1 METQEIYERKLF
13 AKAPPMRGKN
23 HACVLST
30 HSFQRGSA
38 LISFSVLLQSG
49 LHQNG
54 QSVGKVF
61 AIFSENVVLYFT
73 KETNGEVKVCSLPS
87 HISSNALACFKL
99 SFSDTNASL

>member
-13 AKAPPMRGKN
+13 SKAPPRRGKD
-23 HACVLST
+23 HAYVLST
-30 HSFQRGSA
+30 HSFHRGSA

-61 AIFSENVVLYFT
+61 AIFSEHHRDIRAPI
-73 KETNGEVKVCSLPS
+73 E
-87 HISSNALACFKL
+87 L
-99 SFSDTNASL
+99 SKDRDTVG